1 MSLHLVYL
9 EAVVKVEN
17 EICAFQEIKRGVM
30 QGCVLSQDLFN
41 LYCQTILQELVEMPG
56 FKIDG
61 KAINNP
67 R

>member
-1 MSLHLVYL
+1 
-9 EAVVKVEN
+9 
-17 EICAFQEIKRGVM
+17 M

-56 FKIDG
+56 FKIDR
-61 KAINNP
+61 KTINNP